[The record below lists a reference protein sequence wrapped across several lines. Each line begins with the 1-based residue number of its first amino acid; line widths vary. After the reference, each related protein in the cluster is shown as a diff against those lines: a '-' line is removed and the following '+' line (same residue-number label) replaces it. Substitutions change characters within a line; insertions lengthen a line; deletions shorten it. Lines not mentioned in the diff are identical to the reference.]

1 MSIYEIIMTVL
12 TVIFGFLSLYIK
24 SKSTIIE
31 QANQAID
38 NAEKEFANYTQ
49 AGQEKFEF
57 AVDFLYGHVPAVI
70 KPLLTREKVGE
81 IVQFAFDSIQ
91 SFAKKQ
97 LDKIVDKEE

>member
-49 AGQEKFEF
+49 AG
-57 AVDFLYGHVPAVI
+57 
-70 KPLLTREKVGE
+70 
-81 IVQFAFDSIQ
+81 
-91 SFAKKQ
+91 
-97 LDKIVDKEE
+97 